1 MPSEILKEEIAKA
14 RSEFQQNKSSDI
26 PDDKAFSYVLL
37 TYFFDVENFDDKYD
51 RVTDGANDGGVDFLY
66 FNDEES
72 KLFICQS
79 KYTEN
84 ISYGDIRN
92 EFDKICDTI
101 NNFRKSHTGA
111 YNENLKRTLQNFL
124 DRLPDDELD
133 NIEIAFFTSAD
144 IKDTEDTI
152 KKLANDIS
160 ELAKFTFSIYSCE
173 DIEKKIQEKLS
184 EIITVSFAKLEIDKP
199 KNILSYETEH
209 ARGIMVNVK
218 STSLGSL
225 YNKFSSKGLFD
236 MNIRGYIRN
245 QLVDDKIRETLSK
258 NRGDFWFLN
267 NGIVIACEDFDVDG
281 NKIAL
286 TNFSIVNGGQTT
298 YLIGEYKGTNSEI
311 FYIPCKI
318 VAETKRKSEV
328 PFPTKI
334 AEATNSQKPILPR
347 DLKSNS
353 PEMLRLARMLKNND
367 IYMEVKRSSKK
378 PKIMSKYSVRN
389 DVLAQIILSMVNQI
403 PGIARHSSKRIF
415 ESPRLYNSV
424 FRVNYEKDGDKKA
437 FLIDLIQLYSRFVNI
452 TNELKNSGLT
462 PEQVSIM
469 KNGMQ
474 IIFALLGVTYRLA
487 NGDVTEQELLQDKNI
502 AKNRDFVYGQFVS
515 AYQGDDIDEKLKR
528 LIKDIVIVMTE
539 SYRAAYDNGITMSVN
554 NYFKSDTY
562 YMDRILGSFVN
573 ILSTIT
579 IGADLKAAMDI
590 FRRFQPKP

>member
-1 MPSEILKEEIAKA
+1 MLSEILKAEATKA
-14 RSEFQQNKSSDI
+14 RSEFQQNKSLDI
-26 PDDKAFSYVLL
+26 PDDRAFSYVLL

-51 RVTDGANDGGVDFLY
+51 CVTDGANDGGVDFLY

-92 EFDKICDTI
+92 EFDKTCDTI
-101 NNFRKSHTGA
+101 NNFRKSHTGV

-124 DRLPDDELD
+124 DRLPDDEQD

-144 IKDTEDTI
+144 IKDIEDTI

-160 ELAKFTFSIYSCE
+160 ELAKFTFSVYSCE
-173 DIEKKIQEKLS
+173 EIEKKIQEKLS
-184 EIITVSFAKLEIDKP
+184 EITTVPSAKLEIDKP
-199 KNILSYETEH
+199 KNILSYDTEH

-218 STSLGSL
+218 STSLRAL

-236 MNIRGYIRN
+236 MNIRRYIRN
-245 QLVDDKIRETLSK
+245 QLIDDKIRETLSK

-267 NGIVIACEDFDVDG
+267 NGIVIACEAFDIDG

-298 YLIGEYKGTNSEI
+298 YLIGEYKGTNAEV

-318 VAETKRKSEV
+318 VAEKKRKSEV

-353 PEMLRLARMLKNND
+353 PEMLRLARMLKDNGTYLE
-367 IYMEVKRSSKK
+367 IKRGTKK
-378 PKIMSKYSVRN
+378 PRNFKHYVKN
-389 DVLAQIILSMVNQI
+389 DVLAQIVLSMVNQI
-403 PGIARHSSKRIF
+403 PGIARNGNKRIF

-590 FRRFQPKP
+590 FKRHQPEL